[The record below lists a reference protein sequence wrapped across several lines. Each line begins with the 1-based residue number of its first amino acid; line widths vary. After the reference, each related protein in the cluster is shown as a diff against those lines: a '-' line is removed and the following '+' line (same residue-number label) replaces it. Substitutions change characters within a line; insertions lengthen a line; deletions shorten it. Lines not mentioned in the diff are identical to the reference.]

1 MLEALSQWLIVISFC
16 SGAVIVLWRA
26 FRTWRGKKAAQQ
38 FVQQLNRV
46 VEDFDG
52 SAMSA
57 GQALEQV
64 MRLRR
69 LNRKNLIQQA
79 TAGMSRHER
88 LLAEAHFFISESRH
102 KDICDCLQKSDGL
115 AVIRKEER

>member
-26 FRTWRGKKAAQQ
+26 FKTWRGKKAAQQ
-38 FVQQLNRV
+38 FVQQLNEV
-46 VEDFDG
+46 VEDLDG

-57 GQALEQV
+57 GQAMEQV
-64 MRLRR
+64 MRLRH

-79 TAGMSRHER
+79 TAAMSRHER
-88 LLAEAHFFISESRH
+88 LQAEAQFFISESRH
-102 KDICDCLQKSDGL
+102 KDICDCLLKSDGL
-115 AVIRKEER
+115 AILRKEER

>member
-1 MLEALSQWLIVISFC
+1 MLEALSQWLIVFSFC

-26 FRTWRGKKAAQQ
+26 SKNWRGKKAAQQ
-38 FVQQLNRV
+38 FVQQLNEV
-46 VEDFDG
+46 VEDLDG

-57 GQALEQV
+57 GQAMEQV
-64 MRLRR
+64 MRLRH

-88 LLAEAHFFISESRH
+88 LQAEAQFFISESRH
-102 KDICDCLQKSDGL
+102 KDICDCLLKCDGL
-115 AVIRKEER
+115 AIIRKEER